1 MKILGLQHQST
12 VTTKNEHYRF
22 VLFQYLLLG
31 SVLEQWFHETSGDW
45 LQSMQC
51 VRKYLYATCLSC
63 IDIDFLFLRILGFGC
78 NIALLETDQCC
89 FLWSSYNIDKLAFNS
104 DFLLTPYCKMDATVW
119 TKAIWLT
126 HCNGLWHSQW
136 HFHWPFKL
144 MPGF

>member
-1 MKILGLQHQST
+1 MKILGLQYHKHCNNKQWTLQICFVSVFAT
-12 VTTKNEHYRF
+12 RLCSGAMIPWNQWGLAAIYAVCSKVPLRDMSLMYRYR
-22 VLFQYLLLG
+22 LP
-31 SVLEQWFHETSGDW
+31 
-45 LQSMQC
+45 
-51 VRKYLYATCLSC
+51 
-63 IDIDFLFLRILGFGC
+63 FLRILGFGC

-104 DFLLTPYCKMDATVW
+104 DFLFTPYCKMDATVW